1 MLTELNNCP
10 IPGRQNLLSWQ
21 LSWQHHVN
29 DLSIIL
35 NRNNTL
41 FFKRTKSVSLIE
53 ISRSIYR
60 ICYF

>member
-1 MLTELNNCP
+1 MLTELNNCQ
-10 IPGRQNLLSWQ
+10 IPGRQNLYK